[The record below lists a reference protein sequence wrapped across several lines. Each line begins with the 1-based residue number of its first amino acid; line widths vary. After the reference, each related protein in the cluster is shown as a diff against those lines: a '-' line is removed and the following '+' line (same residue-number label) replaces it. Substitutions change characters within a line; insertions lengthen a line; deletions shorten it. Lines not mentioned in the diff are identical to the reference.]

1 MSKTKELPKLDW
13 KEEWERA
20 RAEAKS
26 HRFQPSGARSFSDVL
41 ERNGIEGIAIAFPPV
56 AGSPEVDIWLF
67 IAPHTSQLAKV
78 MEEVMKSLDA
88 PISFR
93 FHFPNR
99 R

>member
-1 MSKTKELPKLDW
+1 MKKPAQKLDW
-13 KEEWERA
+13 KEEWEKA
-20 RAEAKS
+20 RAEARR

-41 ERNGIEGIAIAFPPV
+41 ERNGIEGIALAFPPV
-56 AGSPEVDIWLF
+56 AGFYEVDIWLF
-67 IAPHTSQLAKV
+67 IAPYTSQLERV
-78 MEEVMKSLDA
+78 MEEITKSLNA